1 MEVLHYGEHKVLKII
16 KMRTIEIKCI
26 IIKNKYRNLLFE
38 IHVDITTLTCFSIS
52 LYQFPYFL
60 LFSTFQ
66 FIY

>member
-1 MEVLHYGEHKVLKII
+1 
-16 KMRTIEIKCI
+16 MRTIEMKCI

-38 IHVDITTLTCFSIS
+38 IYVDVTILTCFSIS

-60 LFSTFQ
+60 LFSTFL